1 MRECSAYRV
10 TLDDPK
16 FYDACNEIFRR
27 TRAEISLEREYRAQL
42 RQARQRSHPRQSS
55 TRTGALNR
63 RAGSSV
69 TCEGLNLSSMGEV
82 ISNKT
87 LQSVKRE
94 TGFDERR
101 DLLQRQAEEI
111 SAKYGV
117 HRCG

>member
-1 MRECSAYRV
+1 
-10 TLDDPK
+10 
-16 FYDACNEIFRR
+16 
-27 TRAEISLEREYRAQL
+27 
-42 RQARQRSHPRQSS
+42 
-55 TRTGALNR
+55 
-63 RAGSSV
+63 
-69 TCEGLNLSSMGEV
+69 MGEV